1 MEHKI
6 SDFSYTEVREFRWT
20 VPIATYL
27 FLFVF
32 FISLESFIT

>member
-6 SDFSYTEVREFRWT
+6 SDFRYTQVSEFRWM

-27 FLFVF
+27 FLLVF
-32 FISLESFIT
+32 FIPLESFIT